1 MINGLGAIAAINTA
15 MLGLFVQGLSPASDT
30 QLGAEIL
37 KEDRIPD
44 LHSHAS
50 VADSL
55 PLASDLSMCRRL
67 HFFNLIAKACSP
79 RQVD

>member
-1 MINGLGAIAAINTA
+1 
-15 MLGLFVQGLSPASDT
+15 MLGLFVQGLSPAPDT

-55 PLASDLSMCRRL
+55 PMASVLSMCRRL
-67 HFFNLIAKACSP
+67 QFPKLIARAGSK
-79 RQVD
+79 RQAD